1 MAGAWVGGKNSDAQ
15 PATPAMAAP
24 PPIQGGDSAQ
34 ALIQSNAQLQQVNA
48 QIAQL
53 NQISNNAPLEAQ
65 MTAVAGSVAA
75 LASKPAPVTNITSN
89 LVVDGSVVAT
99 MVNRYNGGTVA
110 RGA

>member
-1 MAGAWVGGKNSDAQ
+1 
-15 PATPAMAAP
+15 MAAS

-65 MTAVAGSVAA
+65 MTAVAGNVAA
-75 LASKPAPVTNITSN
+75 LNAKSWTVTATIPVYVNGEMVSQTVNNIN
-89 LVVDGSVVAT
+89 A
-99 MVNRYNGGTVA
+99 NGAA